1 MAESPAAPATP
12 PIVTN
17 ADPLPG
23 RGAAAIVL
31 MDKPGGLSS
40 FDVIRRLRPMLRT
53 KKIGHAGTLD
63 PAATG
68 LLICL
73 VGREATRLQDQFM
86 GLPKTYT
93 GTIRLGQTTDSYD
106 ADGEVLETR
115 DASEVTDVDIE
126 SARQHFLGEIEQR
139 PPMYSAVK
147 VDGERLYKKA
157 RRGETVERASRAVSV
172 YRFDLT
178 ERRADESGSDEL
190 DFLVECS
197 KGTYVRTLAHDLGA
211 ALGVGAHLA
220 ALRRT
225 AIGPFGVDEAWT
237 LPGLAETVRSR

>member
-1 MAESPAAPATP
+1 MGEEPASPADAP

-23 RGAAAIVL
+23 PGEPAILLV
-31 MDKPGGLSS
+31 DKPGGLSS
-40 FDVIRRLRPMLRT
+40 FGVIRRLRPLLGT

-73 VGREATRLQDQFM
+73 VGRAATRLQDRFM

-93 GTIRLGQTTDSYD
+93 GTLRLGATTETYD
-106 ADGEVLETR
+106 AEGAVVETV
-115 DASEVTDVDIE
+115 DASPVTVTDADLDA
-126 SARQHFLGEIEQR
+126 ARQRFLGETAQR

-147 VDGERLYKKA
+147 VEGERLYKKA
-157 RRGETVERASRAVSV
+157 RRGETVERSARPVSV

-178 ERRADESGSDEL
+178 ERRGDDV
-190 DFLVECS
+190 DFVVECS
-197 KGTYVRTLAHDLGA
+197 KGTYVRTLAHDLGQ

-225 AIGPFGVDEAWT
+225 AIGPFSVAEAWT
-237 LPGLAETVRSR
+237 LGALAQGAEQG